1 MTAQNARD
9 IVAKANADERANL
22 ANRSAHAQSLPLG
35 GTPTLLQLG
44 ALDEIAR
51 AAVAEFQRRADEINN
66 GMVVAGTGRLVLLG
80 GTMRS
85 GNVATSLYFEVEVA
99 SVEALRGSALYD
111 EALSLSQFWIDASG
125 HYAFESPDAHLYED
139 PTDDDCDEE

>member
-35 GTPTLLQLG
+35 GTPTLLQLS
-44 ALDEIAR
+44 ALDEIAQ

-85 GNVATSLYFEVEVA
+85 GNVATSLYFEVEVTRVYGA
-99 SVEALRGSALYD
+99 TSEMH
-111 EALSLSQFWIDASG
+111 QFWIDASG